1 MNHTHNTNIEVIN
14 DVSSQAAAD
23 HLAANDA
30 VLAPIIKQIGLC
42 TIRPHNNYYWEL
54 VDSIISQQISI
65 KAAASIERRFQDLFG
80 SKVPAPEQIL
90 KKSLDEL
97 RGVGLSRPKA
107 GYVRDLAEHIVSGKL
122 KLDSFEKLSNE
133 EIAKEL
139 IAVKGIGE
147 WTAHMFLMFSL
158 ARTDILPVG
167 DLGVRNSIKRLYGY
181 DHLPEA
187 QEIKELSAKN
197 HWKPYE
203 SIASW
208 YLWQS
213 VRLEQGAPLL

>member
-1 MNHTHNTNIEVIN
+1 MSHTLNTNIQVITDDN
-14 DVSSQAAAD
+14 AKTAAEY
-23 HLAANDA
+23 LAASDA
-30 VLAPIIKQIGLC
+30 VLAPIIERIGLC

-65 KAAASIERRFQDLFG
+65 KAAASIERRFQELFD

-90 KKSLDEL
+90 EKSFDEL
-97 RGVGLSRPKA
+97 RSVGLSRPKA
-107 GYVRDLAEHIVSGKL
+107 GYIRDLAEHIVSGKL
-122 KLDSFEKLSNE
+122 KLDRFEKLSND

-167 DLGVRNSIKRLYGY
+167 DLGIRNSIKRLYGF
-181 DHLPEA
+181 DHLPDA
-187 QEIKELSAKN
+187 VEIQQLSLKN

-213 VRLEQGAPLL
+213 MR